1 MSGENIDILKRALD
15 RERAARKEAERIL
28 ESKSA
33 ELYDISLQLKASNSK
48 LEHLVNQKTS
58 ELKGVFENIVD
69 AYVMMDLFGNV
80 IKMNDAAVNLLGY
93 DINTEKVN
101 LNDLTHPEEVERVSE
116 AFGKLLEGGAITNF
130 MVKIVTKDQSVKLVH
145 INASI
150 IFDGE
155 VPIAA
160 QGIVRDITKE
170 KESERQLIESESR
183 LSSLILNLNTAVL
196 LEDENRNIVLTN
208 KKFCDLF
215 QIPAPPEALKGAD
228 CSNAAEESK
237 HLFED
242 PEGFVSGIEELLKN
256 RKRVNDDEIL
266 MKNGVVLERSFIP
279 IFSNDTYEGHL
290 WKYRDVTLQKMY
302 ASSIEAEKQ
311 KYSSIIANMNLG
323 LVEVDNND
331 VIQMVNQS
339 FCDMCGYTE
348 KELIG
353 KKGGELFLNKN
364 DVQIIEQENVK
375 RLKGES
381 NSYEIT
387 AKDKNGTIKYWLIS
401 GAPNYNINGEVTGS
415 IGIHLDITAFKSLEK
430 QKENLLNKL
439 AKSNEELQDYAHI
452 VSHDLKSPLRSI
464 NALIA
469 WLKEDYKDLIDENGL
484 RNFKMIEDK
493 LEKMDH
499 LIDGILTY
507 SSINERVVKNQE
519 VDLNQTIENIKQIL
533 LIPEH
538 INVIVKDKLPILD
551 IDPIR
556 IQQVFQNFISNAIAH
571 NDKSKGRIEI
581 GYVRKQGHHQFSI
594 SDNGVGI
601 SPEYHKKIF
610 EIFQSVSEKES
621 TGIGLAIIKKIVN
634 LYNGDV
640 WLESELGKGTT
651 FYFTLKKQSN
661 GTT

>member
-290 WKYRDVTLQKMY
+290 WKYRDVTLQKRY

-507 SSINERVVKNQE
+507 SSINERVVQSQE

>member
-33 ELYDISLQLKASNSK
+33 ELYDISQQLKASNSK

-80 IKMNDAAVNLLGY
+80 VKMNDAAVNLLGY
-93 DINTEKVN
+93 DMSTEKVN

-116 AFGKLLEGGAITNF
+116 AFGKLLEEGAITNF

-183 LSSLILNLNTAVL
+183 LSSLILNLDTAVL
-196 LEDENRNIVLTN
+196 LEDENRKIVLTN

-228 CSNAAEESK
+228 CSDAAEQSK

-242 PEGFVSGIEELLKN
+242 PEGFVSGIEQLLKN
-256 RKRVNDDEIL
+256 RKRVIGDEIL

-387 AKDKNGTIKYWLIS
+387 AKDKNGTIKHWLIS
-401 GAPNYNINGEVTGS
+401 GAPNYNINGEVIGS

-430 QKENLLNKL
+430 QKESLLKKL

-493 LEKMDH
+493 LEKMDY

-507 SSINERVVKNQE
+507 SSINERVVKSQE

-538 INVIVKDKLPILD
+538 INVIVKDELPILD

-571 NDKSKGRIEI
+571 SDKPKGRIEI

-651 FYFTLKKQSN
+651 FYFTLKEQSN